1 MTFKELTY
9 KNDKLRLKEGRVNKN
24 YSVDKINCRRNP
36 NAKEDLEPFILPFDV
51 AWQIQDGVIAL
62 DSEFIIYKCSPKKVK
77 QFIVDSSIPPSEFS
91 VLDFD
96 KVLETVKDKE
106 LTDLLNDRNS
116 YFTNSSQN
124 KNIKLTKE
132 ERNIK
137 YYEYWTNDCILV
149 FSRNQDVYMTDIMS
163 GFNYL
168 YPDSLQRKRVFG
180 KLSKVT
186 EAKIPYITTNVFS
199 GYKEI
204 YFNGSENDSRKYF
217 KLFRLCTGQ
226 AFAGI
231 NHNSSEPIKSILSTL
246 SERVYKLF
254 TAPSNLDLNWSP
266 NLVYCGSDV
275 YDYNLENV
283 QKYHK
288 VFLELSKEHENIN
301 TVEEARNWYAQ
312 YLLSP
317 YSSNELNLYT
327 LKHTKEKDEISGVGY
342 SAYTYLFDNQ
352 NDKLLICSFGLLM
365 RDLLSR

>member
-24 YSVDKINCRRNP
+24 YSIDKINCRRNP

-96 KVLETVKDKE
+96 KVLETVKDTE
-106 LTDLLNDRNS
+106 ITTILNDRNS
-116 YFTNSSQN
+116 YFTNSGQN

-168 YPDSLQRKRVFG
+168 YPDSLQRKKVFC
-180 KLSKVT
+180 KLSNISQQTYSLV
-186 EAKIPYITTNVFS
+186 
-199 GYKEI
+199 
-204 YFNGSENDSRKYF
+204 
-217 KLFRLCTGQ
+217 
-226 AFAGI
+226 
-231 NHNSSEPIKSILSTL
+231 IKKFILMDLKTIL
-246 SERVYKLF
+246 VNIL
-254 TAPSNLDLNWSP
+254 NCLD
-266 NLVYCGSDV
+266 C
-275 YDYNLENV
+275 V
-283 QKYHK
+283 QVKPL
-288 VFLELSKEHENIN
+288 LELSIIQVN
-301 TVEEARNWYAQ
+301 
-312 YLLSP
+312 LL
-317 YSSNELNLYT
+317 
-327 LKHTKEKDEISGVGY
+327 KV
-342 SAYTYLFDNQ
+342 F
-352 NDKLLICSFGLLM
+352 
-365 RDLLSR
+365 